1 MILAQKEISA
11 SFAPLECKSAGM
23 ILNACLWAM
32 MVTVLNLPIA
42 PLTNI
47 ATWESAQ
54 ISRK

>member
-1 MILAQKEISA
+1 MILAQTEISA
-11 SFAPLECKSAGM
+11 NFAHLECKSVAM
-23 ILNACLWAM
+23 ILNACLWVM